1 MLERREGMII
11 CKVVG
16 SIVSTTKAEKL
27 KGKKLMIVQ
36 PLDLKSI
43 EEDGKP
49 LVAIDTVGSGVGEVV
64 LLVSG
69 SSARQTEITNGVPVD
84 AAIVGIV
91 DQIEIQGILTFNKG
105 GN

>member
-1 MLERREGMII
+1 MII

-27 KGKKLMIVQ
+27 KGKKLLIVQ
-36 PLDLKSI
+36 PLDMRSI

-69 SSARQTEITNGVPVD
+69 SSARQTEITNGVPAD

-91 DQIEIQGILTFNKG
+91 DQIEIQGSLTFNKG

>member
-1 MLERREGMII
+1 MII
-11 CKVVG
+11 AKVTG
-16 SIVSTTKAEKL
+16 SIVATTKAEKL
-27 KGKKLMIVQ
+27 KGKKLLIVT
-36 PLDLKSI
+36 PLDMTTI

-64 LLVSG
+64 LIVSG

-91 DQIEIQGILTFNKG
+91 DQIELNGSLTFSKG

>member
-1 MLERREGMII
+1 MII
-11 CKVVG
+11 AKVTG
-16 SIVSTTKAEKL
+16 SIVATTKAEKL
-27 KGKKLMIVQ
+27 KGKKLLIVT
-36 PLDLKSI
+36 PLDMKSI

-49 LVAIDTVGSGVGEVV
+49 IVAIDTVGSGVGEVV
-64 LLVSG
+64 LIVSG

-91 DQIEIQGILTFNKG
+91 DQIELNGTLTFSKG

>member
-1 MLERREGMII
+1 MII
-11 CKVVG
+11 AKVTG
-16 SIVSTTKAEKL
+16 SIVATTKAEKL
-27 KGKKLMIVQ
+27 KGKKLLIIT
-36 PLDLKSI
+36 PLDMKSI

-49 LVAIDTVGSGVGEVV
+49 IVAIDTVGSGVGEVV
-64 LLVSG
+64 LVVSG

-91 DQIEIQGILTFNKG
+91 DQIELNGSLTFSKG

>member
-1 MLERREGMII
+1 MIV

-27 KGKKLMIVQ
+27 KGKKLLIVH
-36 PLDLKSI
+36 PLDMKTI
-43 EEDGKP
+43 EDDRKP
-49 LVAIDTVGSGVGEVV
+49 LVAIDTVGAGVGEVV
-64 LLVSG
+64 LLVNG

-91 DQIEIQGILTFNKG
+91 DQIEIQGELTFKKG
-105 GN
+105 GS

>member
-1 MLERREGMII
+1 MII
-11 CKVVG
+11 AKVTG
-16 SIVSTTKAEKL
+16 SIVATTKAEKL
-27 KGKKLMIVQ
+27 KGKKLLIVT
-36 PLDLKSI
+36 PLDMTNI

-49 LVAIDTVGSGVGEVV
+49 IVAIDTVGSGVGEVV
-64 LLVSG
+64 LIVSG

-91 DQIEIQGILTFNKG
+91 DQIELNGSLTFSKG

>member
-1 MLERREGMII
+1 MMI

-27 KGKKLMIVQ
+27 KGKKLLIVQ
-36 PLDLKSI
+36 PLDMKTI
-43 EEDGKP
+43 EDDGKP

-69 SSARQTEITNGVPVD
+69 SSARQTEITNGVPAD

-91 DQIEIQGILTFNKG
+91 DQIEIHGSLTFKKG
-105 GN
+105 GS

>member
-1 MLERREGMII
+1 MII

-16 SIVSTTKAEKL
+16 SIVATTKAEKL
-27 KGKKLMIVQ
+27 IGKKLMIVQ
-36 PLDLKSI
+36 PLDMTTI

-64 LLVSG
+64 LIVSG

-91 DQIEIQGILTFNKG
+91 DHIEIKGTLTFKKG

>member
-1 MLERREGMII
+1 MII
-11 CKVVG
+11 AKVTG
-16 SIVSTTKAEKL
+16 SIVATTKAEKL
-27 KGKKLMIVQ
+27 KGKKLLIVT
-36 PLDLKSI
+36 PLDIKTI

-64 LLVSG
+64 LIVSG

-91 DQIEIQGILTFNKG
+91 DQIELNGSLTFTKG

>member
-1 MLERREGMII
+1 MII

-27 KGKKLMIVQ
+27 KGKKLLIVQ
-36 PLDLKSI
+36 PIDMKTI
-43 EEDGKP
+43 KEDGKP

-84 AAIVGIV
+84 ASIVGIV
-91 DQIEIQGILTFNKG
+91 DQIEIQGELTFKKG
-105 GN
+105 GS

>member
-1 MLERREGMII
+1 MII

-27 KGKKLMIVQ
+27 KGKKLLICQ
-36 PLDLKSI
+36 PLDMKSI

-69 SSARQTEITNGVPVD
+69 SSARQTEITNGVPTD

-91 DQIEIQGILTFNKG
+91 DQIEIQGSLTFKKG
-105 GN
+105 VN

>member
-1 MLERREGMII
+1 MII

-27 KGKKLMIVQ
+27 KGKKLLIVQ
-36 PLDLKSI
+36 PLDMRSI

-49 LVAIDTVGSGVGEVV
+49 LVAIDTVGAGVGEVV

-69 SSARQTEITNGVPVD
+69 SSARQTEITNGVPAD

-91 DQIEIQGILTFNKG
+91 DQIEIKGSLTFKKG

>member
-1 MLERREGMII
+1 MII
-11 CKVVG
+11 AKVTG
-16 SIVSTTKAEKL
+16 SIVATTKAEKL
-27 KGKKLMIVQ
+27 KGKKLLIVT
-36 PLDLKSI
+36 PLDMKTI
-43 EEDGKP
+43 EENGKP

-64 LLVSG
+64 LIVSG

-91 DQIEIQGILTFNKG
+91 DQIELNGSLTFSKG

>member
-1 MLERREGMII
+1 MNI

>member
-1 MLERREGMII
+1 MII
-11 CKVVG
+11 AKVTG
-16 SIVSTTKAEKL
+16 SIVATTKAEKL
-27 KGKKLMIVQ
+27 KGKKLLIVT
-36 PLDLKSI
+36 PLDMQTI

-49 LVAIDTVGSGVGEVV
+49 LVAIDTVGSGLGEVV
-64 LLVSG
+64 LIVSG

-91 DQIEIQGILTFNKG
+91 DQIELNGSLTFSKG

>member
-1 MLERREGMII
+1 MII

-27 KGKKLMIVQ
+27 KGKKLLIVQ
-36 PLDLKSI
+36 PLDMKTI

-91 DQIEIQGILTFNKG
+91 DQIEIQGALTFKKG

>member
-1 MLERREGMII
+1 MII

-27 KGKKLMIVQ
+27 TGKKLLIVQ
-36 PLDLKSI
+36 PLDMKSL
-43 EEDGKP
+43 EEYGNS
-49 LVAIDTVGSGVGEVV
+49 LVAVDTVGSGVGEVV

-69 SSARQTEITNGVPVD
+69 SSARQTDITNGVPVD
-84 AAIVGIV
+84 AAIVGII
-91 DQIEIQGILTFNKG
+91 DQIEIQGALTFTKG

>member
-1 MLERREGMII
+1 MII
-11 CKVVG
+11 AKVTG
-16 SIVSTTKAEKL
+16 SIVATTKAEKL
-27 KGKKLMIVQ
+27 KGKKLLIVT
-36 PLDLKSI
+36 PLDLKTI

-64 LLVSG
+64 LIVSG

-91 DQIEIQGILTFNKG
+91 DQIELNGSQTFTKG

>member
-1 MLERREGMII
+1 MII
-11 CKVVG
+11 AKVTG
-16 SIVSTTKAEKL
+16 SIVATTKAEKL
-27 KGKKLMIVQ
+27 KGKKLLIVT
-36 PLDLKSI
+36 PLDMKSI

-49 LVAIDTVGSGVGEVV
+49 IVAIDTVGSGVGEVV
-64 LLVSG
+64 LIVSG

-91 DQIEIQGILTFNKG
+91 DQIELNGSLTFSKG

>member
-1 MLERREGMII
+1 MII